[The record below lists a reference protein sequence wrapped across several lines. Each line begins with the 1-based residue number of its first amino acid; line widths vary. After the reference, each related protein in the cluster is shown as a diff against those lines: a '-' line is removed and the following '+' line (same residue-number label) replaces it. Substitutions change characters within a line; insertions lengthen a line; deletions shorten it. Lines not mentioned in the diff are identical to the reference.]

1 MTGAR
6 SAHHARSCGITS
18 TPFHLPLFFSSPD
31 PISPPLFGPATNQV
45 DVDDVATTKKP
56 PTRPNF
62 GELYVDF
69 INSRADDESTV
80 EHHYRCNIFMVVVD
94 QQAQELNC
102 RFNKQVTELL
112 IMCTSLDP
120 KNSFSSFDIDI
131 VCSLASKFYPADFEE
146 QEREILRCQLRHYEH
161 DIPTNPKFQ
170 NLTTISELCQQL
182 AATGK
187 NDDYHLIDRYIM
199 FFAAILVA

>member
-1 MTGAR
+1 
-6 SAHHARSCGITS
+6 
-18 TPFHLPLFFSSPD
+18 
-31 PISPPLFGPATNQV
+31 
-45 DVDDVATTKKP
+45 
-56 PTRPNF
+56 
-62 GELYVDF
+62 
-69 INSRADDESTV
+69 
-80 EHHYRCNIFMVVVD
+80 MVVVD
-94 QQAQELNC
+94 QQLQELNC

-146 QEREILRCQLRHYEH
+146 QEIENLRCQLRHYAH

-170 NLTTISELCQQL
+170 NLTTVSELCQQL

-187 NDDYHLIDRYIM
+187 NDDYHLIDRLIRLVLTLPVSTATTERAFSAMELVKTRLQNRMEDGFLRDCLVIYIEKEITIGISTD
-199 FFAAILVA
+199 AIIDEFDEAPRRVDFN